1 MLTKGEDVSDALF
14 VNGPS
19 CVHGIYFY
27 QLTYFLKYLKIV
39 NVLIWLF
46 APV

>member
-1 MLTKGEDVSDALF
+1 MLTEGEDIADAHF

-27 QLTYFLKYLKIV
+27 QLTYFLKYSKIV
-39 NVLIWLF
+39 DVFIWLC

>member
-1 MLTKGEDVSDALF
+1 MFTKDENIADALF

-27 QLTYFLKYLKIV
+27 QLTYFLKIV
-39 NVLIWLF
+39 VVIIWLF